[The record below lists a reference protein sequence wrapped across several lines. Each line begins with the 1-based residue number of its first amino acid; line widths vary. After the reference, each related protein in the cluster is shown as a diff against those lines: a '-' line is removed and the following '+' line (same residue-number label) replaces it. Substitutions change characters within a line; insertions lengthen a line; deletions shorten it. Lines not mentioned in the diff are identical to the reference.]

1 MKKLFTGVIGRTL
14 FTILVVIPAVCLLV
28 IPIFV
33 AGAGLA
39 TYLYFSEQLPKVPEM
54 QSYQPRTVSTF
65 FADDGT
71 VIGVFY
77 HQKRFVVDLDQ
88 IPTQVV
94 NAFLAAEDADFYN
107 HRGVELKGLVRAFL
121 ENLKG
126 NKVGGSTITMQVTR
140 NFLLTREKRLSRK
153 IKEIILALK
162 LDPTWGKEKILHI
175 YLNEIYLGEGCYG
188 VEAAARGYFGKP
200 VQHLSIPEAAL
211 IAGLV
216 ASPSTYNPFKNER
229 KARSRQ
235 LTVLGRML
243 KAGFITEEQYNKAKD
258 ENLIYKE
265 DTQRPFDLVPDYAE
279 AVRRYIV
286 KKYGADKLYNEGL
299 KVFTAC
305 KVDFQRKAE
314 EAMEKGLKEVEGRQK
329 NLAIVNNV
337 PPEEIPELLEKRKTP
352 DLTDAKIYQGVVI
365 KVVPDRKKKQTDL
378 IVALSKRMKGVVH
391 LDKLSSV
398 YRVGHVLALRFDQY
412 VDKTPLFTLDD
423 HPTLQGAIVCIEN
436 KTGYVRAVVGGATGG
451 HFKFNR
457 AIQGKRQ
464 PGSAFK
470 PIIYAVALE
479 EKSYS
484 PATVVVDEPIV
495 VDLDEKAE
503 EEWEPK
509 NAGGNFLGPMSFR
522 RALELSR
529 NICTIKIL
537 MDVGFNPVIRM
548 ARSMG
553 IQEALGSNLSLSLG
567 TSELSLYELTAA
579 YTVFPNSGVYVEPI
593 MVKRIE
599 DRFGNVLEDN
609 TELPLLG
616 ENLIPRPVPRK
627 DLERYV
633 LNPPDYGQ
641 GVQYSQYYPDEGQ
654 RNPTSAAGPAQVG
667 NNPTPPAN
675 SSEDESGEASS
686 SPRVHAAMSPQT
698 AYIMTCLLQGGVRH
712 GTGAGMRKYLTRG
725 DLAGKT
731 GTTNRA
737 ADTWFV
743 GFSPDLTAGVWVG
756 FDEKRP
762 LGSKEGGGRA
772 ALPIWGYFMKDIL
785 QKVPERQFPVPPDVV
800 FEELVTVGGNPKEG
814 FMRQTVT
821 EPVYAPFSRQTIFSC
836 PLDPP
841 QALAEYVDL
850 RYPAYSYE
858 QPQHNAPGGNPYY
871 QTPQGYQ
878 QGIPYQPPAQ
888 PPQGYAPQP
897 NRGAPLY
904 PPQRRNAYPGQP
916 QPVHPGVTQPGTGGP
931 SGPVSGS
938 TPSYGPP
945 AGSYRPGPVRQGEP
959 EAYGQARNRREYP
972 AQTIPSTDPRLD
984 PRVPLDPDRQRH
996 NPQPR

>member
-1 MKKLFTGVIGRTL
+1 MKKHFSGIVGRALFTV
-14 FTILVVIPAVCLLV
+14 FVVIPAVCLLV
-28 IPIFV
+28 VPIFV
-33 AGAGLA
+33 AGVGLG
-39 TYLYFSEQLPKVPEM
+39 TYLYYKQQLPKVPEM

-77 HQKRFVVDLDQ
+77 KQKRFVVDLDQ
-88 IPTQVV
+88 IPPDVV
-94 NAFLAAEDADFYN
+94 NAFLAAEDADFF
-107 HRGVELKGLVRAFL
+107 HHGGVELKGLVRAFI

-126 NKVGGSTITMQVTR
+126 NRVGGSTITMQVTR
-140 NFLLTREKRLSRK
+140 NFLLTQKKLVSRK
-153 IKEIILALK
+153 IKEIMLALE
-162 LDPTWGKEKILHI
+162 LDKAWGKKKILHI

-200 VQHLSIPEAAL
+200 VQHLTVAEAAL

-216 ASPSTYNPFKNER
+216 ASPVKYNPFKDER
-229 KARSRQ
+229 KARARQ
-235 LTVLGRML
+235 LTVLRRML
-243 KAGFITEEQYNKAKD
+243 KAGFINEDQYNQAREQK
-258 ENLIYKE
+258 LVFKE

-286 KKYGADKLYNEGL
+286 RKYGADMLYNQGL

-305 KVDFQRKAE
+305 KVDFQRKAQE
-314 EAMEKGLKEVEGRQK
+314 SMEKGLKEVEGRQK

-337 PPEEIPELLEKRKTP
+337 PPDQIVELLEKRRTP
-352 DLTDAKIYQGVVI
+352 ELTEGKIYQGVVV
-365 KVVPDRKKKQTDL
+365 KVIPDRKKKQTDL
-378 IVALSKRMKGVVH
+378 IVALSKKLKGVVH
-391 LDKLSSV
+391 LDKLVSI
-398 YRVGHVLALRFDQY
+398 YHVGHVLALRWDQT
-412 VDKTPLFTLDD
+412 VDNTPVFVLDD
-423 HPTLQGAIVCIEN
+423 KPKLQGALVCIEN
-436 KTGYVRAVVGGATGG
+436 KTGFVRAVVGGATGER
-451 HFKFNR
+451 FQFNR

-479 EKSYS
+479 ARSYS

-495 VDLDEKAE
+495 VDLDDKAE
-503 EEWEPK
+503 ESWEPK

-537 MDVGFNPVIRM
+537 MDVGFDPVIRM

-553 IQEALGSNLSLSLG
+553 IEEPLGSNLSLSLG

-593 MVKRIE
+593 MIKRIE

-609 TELPLLG
+609 TALPMLDDSQ
-616 ENLIPRPVPRK
+616 IPYPTRRK
-627 DLERYV
+627 DLDRYV

-641 GVQYSQYYPDEGQ
+641 GVKYSQYYPEDRQ
-654 RNPTSAAGPAQVG
+654 RIQNPAEHQSPKESSAASPGTTGDGDKGPEG
-667 NNPTPPAN
+667 
-675 SSEDESGEASS
+675 SS
-686 SPRVHAAMSPQT
+686 SRVHAAMSPQT

-743 GFSPDLTAGVWVG
+743 GFCPDFTAGVWVG

-772 ALPIWGYFMKDIL
+772 ALPIWGYFMKDML
-785 QKVPERQFPVPPDVV
+785 QKVPERQFPVPPEVV

-814 FMRQTVT
+814 FVRQTVT
-821 EPVYAPFSRQTIFSC
+821 EPVYAPFAHQTIFSC

-841 QALAEYVDL
+841 QTLAEYVDL
-850 RYPAYSYE
+850 NYPAYSYE
-858 QPQHNAPGGNPYY
+858 QPQYGAPGGNPYY
-871 QTPQGYQ
+871 PAPPPARPGAAYQ
-878 QGIPYQPPAQ
+878 QPP
-888 PPQGYAPQP
+888 PPGAYAPQP
-897 NRGAPLY
+897 NRAAPQY
-904 PPQRRNAYPGQP
+904 PPPDGTAYTP
-916 QPVHPGVTQPGTGGP
+916 QPAVREGAVGPGPGGP
-931 SGPVSGS
+931 SAPGWAPPRPSAPPQNRS
-938 TPSYGPP
+938 TRPAPRTQGAPQTYGP
-945 AGSYRPGPVRQGEP
+945 AWPGTENPPRTGASV
-959 EAYGQARNRREYP
+959 
-972 AQTIPSTDPRLD
+972 DPRLD
-984 PRVPLDPDRQRH
+984 PRIPLDPDRSRYA
-996 NPQPR
+996 PQAR